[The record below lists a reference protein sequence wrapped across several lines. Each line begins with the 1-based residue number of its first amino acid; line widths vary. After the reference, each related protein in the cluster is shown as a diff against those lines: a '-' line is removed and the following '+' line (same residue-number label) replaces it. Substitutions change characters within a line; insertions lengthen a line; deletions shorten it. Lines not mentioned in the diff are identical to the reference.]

1 MNTINIKCPVC
12 GAVLTV
18 PLQPGIESKNVT
30 CPVCKNKNPFTA
42 FSEIKAGTEQHSDQ
56 GPITVYGGGSQNG
69 DGSNFTLGVLAVAG
83 LEEKFQLKPGINVIG
98 RKAPSSSA
106 TVQIPCPAGEK
117 RMSREHIVI
126 EVKKIP
132 GKGFVHVLSLYKEA
146 VNKTFVNHNPL
157 TWGDKIIL
165 KHGDTI
171 HLPSATIRF
180 EIPTEKA

>member
-42 FSEIKAGTEQHSDQ
+42 FSQVKAAAEQYSDQ
-56 GPITVYGGGSQNG
+56 GPITVYGGGSQNEAHL
-69 DGSNFTLGVLAVAG
+69 NFTLGILHQTNRG
-83 LEEKFQLKPGINVIG
+83 EKFQLRPGVNVIG

-106 TVQIPCPAGEK
+106 TVQLPCPAGEK

-126 EVKKIP
+126 EVKKVP
-132 GKGFVHVLSLYKEA
+132 GKGFVHYLSLYKEK
-146 VNKTFVNHNPL
+146 VNKTYVDNSEL
-157 TWGDKIIL
+157 TWGDKVIL
-165 KHGDTI
+165 KHGDSI
-171 HLPSATIRF
+171 QLPGLALRF
-180 EIPTEKA
+180 EIPTENQ